1 VREPSRFPRVVD
13 EPAPAPDVDL
23 RPWSSRNAKAFG
35 TIIGTALA
43 TLLVGTGGLTGLAH
57 VAGIATVKEIAAL
70 DEKLTAAER
79 TRATASDVDSKRFTA
94 ITAKLDA
101 LAKDTKALRADAA
114 KKTKRPK
121 PDAGGASE

>member
-1 VREPSRFPRVVD
+1 VREPTRFPRVVD
-13 EPAPAPDVDL
+13 EPAQEPAEDL
-23 RPWSSRNAKAFG
+23 RPWSTRNAKSAG

-79 TRATASDVDSKRFTA
+79 TRATAADVDSKRFTA

-114 KKTKRPK
+114 KKVKKPK
-121 PDAGGASE
+121 ANPEGQGE